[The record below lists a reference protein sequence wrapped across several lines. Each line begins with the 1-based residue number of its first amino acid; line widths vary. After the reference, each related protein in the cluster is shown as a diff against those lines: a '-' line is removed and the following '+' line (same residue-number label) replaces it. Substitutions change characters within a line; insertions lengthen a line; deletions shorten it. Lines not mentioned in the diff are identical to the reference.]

1 MGKSRI
7 TNIKHLKGY
16 LAGTS
21 AKNKEVVNDI
31 IQAYEDNKIPNY
43 KTAQS

>member
-7 TNIKHLKGY
+7 TNIKHLLKGY

-31 IQAYEDNKIPNY
+31 IQAYESNDI
-43 KTAQS
+43 